1 MAIKYGISF
10 ASHDKWLTSLI
21 IHAFL
26 ETSNKNTD
34 LPSQM
39 KKKREKKK

>member
-21 IHAFL
+21 INAFL
-26 ETSNKNTD
+26 ETSNKDTD
-34 LPSQM
+34 TPREM
-39 KKKREKKK
+39 KKRKRKK